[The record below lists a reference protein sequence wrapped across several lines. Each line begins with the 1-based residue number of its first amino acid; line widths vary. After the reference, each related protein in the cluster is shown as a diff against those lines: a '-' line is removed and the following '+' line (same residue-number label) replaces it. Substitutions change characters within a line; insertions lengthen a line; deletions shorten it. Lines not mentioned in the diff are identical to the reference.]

1 MASIASLQLIN
12 KSTWKFFLKIAEN
25 IIDEIFSFIWSRSTN
40 MTFTLNL
47 SLKKIK

>member
-12 KSTWKFFLKIAEN
+12 KSTWKVFVKIAKN

-40 MTFTLNL
+40 TTFTLNL
-47 SLKKIK
+47 SLKKTK